1 MLFIIKVTKVVWRD
15 SHEKNLFAAGH
26 CRCFG
31 FIRGGMQDTQAAPVE
46 QTAAAQTYKAVL
58 NVDGHKLPVTLR
70 NEPSAADL
78 YNRLPVTLEF
88 KDFSGMEKIAYFDK
102 RLDEKGQRIGCHP
115 LAGDLCVY
123 QPWGNLSI
131 FYVDFKDDPNLIP
144 IGRLEEGLDIIKA
157 QTGNFT
163 ATLEKAE

>member
-1 MLFIIKVTKVVWRD
+1 MIWRD
-15 SHEKNLFAAGH
+15 SYKKIFLLLGIAAALGLSA
-26 CRCFG
+26 C
-31 FIRGGMQDTQAAPVE
+31 GGMQDTQAAPVE
-46 QTAAAQTYKAVL
+46 QAAAAQTYKAVL

-70 NEPSAADL
+70 SEPSAADL

-102 RLDEKGQRIGCHP
+102 RLDEKGQHIGCHP

-131 FYVDFKDDPNLIP
+131 FYVDFKNDPNLIP

>member
-1 MLFIIKVTKVVWRD
+1 MIWRD
-15 SHEKNLFAAGH
+15 SYEKNLFAAGH

-31 FIRGGMQDTQAAPVE
+31 FIR
-46 QTAAAQTYKAVL
+46 L
-58 NVDGHKLPVTLR
+58 
-70 NEPSAADL
+70 AADL
-78 YNRLPVTLEF
+78 YSRLPVTLKF

-102 RLDEKGQRIGCHP
+102 RLDEKGQHVGCHP

-144 IGRLEEGLDIIKA
+144 IGKLEEGLDVIKA